1 MKNTLVI
8 IIAFVLFV
16 GCDQYLDEVP
26 DNRQT
31 VTSLEDISQ
40 LLVSAYSEGTY
51 NFLEWKTDNVTAIP
65 DNTQIDWM
73 TENYQYVP
81 VVSNEAQDTPS
92 FFWESNYQAIAHANQ
107 ALQAIEAIKDGD
119 VGFIN
124 ALKGEALIS
133 RAYHHFMLAN
143 VFCQHYN
150 DANKAGLGIP
160 YILEP
165 ETSLQV
171 EYDRGTLEQTYAMVE
186 KDMLEALPLISDTYY
201 SGTGKYHFTKNAA
214 NAFASRFYLFKGEYQ
229 KCIEYSNKLLGE
241 GIVNLTYIRNMDEV
255 FLGTSAAQIADQ
267 FNDINNPSN
276 IFVVRKESSADRYFR
291 GYRMNTPIFN
301 QIVRNN
307 IQRSPD
313 KRDLLYSFGTEAIQQ
328 PKYNELIEFTTATTG
343 FPYIVMTQLRGEEVV
358 LNRIESY
365 IRLNRLVDAIND
377 YNVFATTRYDT
388 GGQLSISQITSGFG
402 GTQQEAM
409 LQFIILER
417 RKEFLAEG
425 LRWFDV
431 KRLSID
437 VTHVDVNGDVFTLD
451 NEDLKKAIQ
460 IPNQALANGI
470 AANPR

>member
-241 GIVNLTYIRNMDEV
+241 GIVSLTYIRNMDEV

>member
-8 IIAFVLFV
+8 IIAFISFV

-81 VVSNEAQDTPS
+81 VVSDEAQDTPS

-107 ALQAIEAIKDGD
+107 ALQALEVIKNGD

-150 DANKAGLGIP
+150 NTNKAGLGIP

-171 EYDRGTLEQTYAMVE
+171 EYDRGTLEETYAMVE
-186 KDMLEALPLISDTYY
+186 KDMLEALPLISNTYY

-229 KCIEYSNKLLGE
+229 KCIEYSNKLLGD

-255 FLGTSAAQIADQ
+255 FMGTSAAQIADQ

-313 KRDLLYSFGTEAIQQ
+313 TRDLLYGFGTEASQQ

-365 IRLNRLVDAIND
+365 IRLNRLDDAIND

-388 GGQLSISQITSGFG
+388 GGQLTIPQITSGFG
-402 GTQQEAM
+402 GTQQDAM
-409 LQFIILER
+409 LRFIILER

-425 LRWFDV
+425 LRWFDI
-431 KRLSID
+431 KRLSIS

-451 NEDLKKAIQ
+451 DEDLKKAIQ

-470 AANPR
+470 EANPR